1 MIGHFKTGLFCNF
14 SLTFFNNFINKLFD
28 FPTLKAND
36 VIMVF
41 AGIQFKQGST
51 IFESMSTDYT
61 RLFKLG

>member
-1 MIGHFKTGLFCNF
+1 MIGHFKTGLLCNF
-14 SLTFFNNFINKLFD
+14 TLTFFDNIIDKLFD
-28 FPTLKAND
+28 FPTLQADD

-61 RLFKLG
+61 GLFKLC